1 MRKIK
6 RLAAAILTVALALSL
21 IVVPASAAPGSFSDV
36 SDKNTAVNADILR
49 LMGVVTGTGGNQ
61 FNPHGTLTRAQFAT
75 MVMTFLQK
83 GDEAPRYATRT
94 IFTDVTSTHWA
105 RSFVNMAASYTVT
118 EGEGENT
125 QRVPLVSGVGDGRFL
140 PDEILALPPKG
151 CINVHSSLLPKYR
164 GSAPINWAILNGEA
178 ETGVTI
184 QRMVHDMDAGDI
196 LLQRSTPIGETEDA
210 EQLYSRL
217 ADMGGELV
225 VEAVAQIQA
234 GTASYTPQDHTRATL
249 APMLSKAMSPVDWT
263 RSAQEI
269 FNQIRG
275 LYPWPGASTD
285 IITGEPVKL
294 WRAQVVEKHT
304 DAIPGT
310 VIAAGKQ
317 GIDVACGELQHVLR
331 ILELQPPGKKRMSA
345 ADYLRGHPIQV
356 L

>member
-1 MRKIK
+1 MGTPAFAVPSLEG
-6 RLAAAILTVALALSL
+6 LAEAGHQLVGVFSQPDKPVGRHHNKLQPTPVKERALARGIPVYQPETLRDGTALTILQELAPEL
-21 IVVPASAAPGSFSDV
+21 IVVAA
-36 SDKNTAVNADILR
+36 
-49 LMGVVTGTGGNQ
+49 
-61 FNPHGTLTRAQFAT
+61 
-75 MVMTFLQK
+75 
-83 GDEAPRYATRT
+83 Y
-94 IFTDVTSTHWA
+94 
-105 RSFVNMAASYTVT
+105 
-118 EGEGENT
+118 
-125 QRVPLVSGVGDGRFL
+125 GRFL